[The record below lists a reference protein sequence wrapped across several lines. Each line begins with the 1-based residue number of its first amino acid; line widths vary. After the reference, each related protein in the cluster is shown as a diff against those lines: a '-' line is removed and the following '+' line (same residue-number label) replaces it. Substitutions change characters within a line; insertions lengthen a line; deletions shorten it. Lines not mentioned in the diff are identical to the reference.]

1 MSLPANQC
9 EDCRK
14 SPGSQLSRT
23 LVKFMKKHGVP
34 QAQDQKNEIEKGSLK
49 DFRCE
54 TRTSLIID
62 DVNTSKTKSIIEK
75 LPEITF
81 ERSAAKPTTSKMNTS
96 DQCFTSNKPSTSSNN
111 PVIKIP
117 IILLQKMG
125 NTPRESNLNNQTNHP
140 SPIIR
145 SPIKDLNNTVK
156 KKGHPHKF
164 LNNTVKT
171 RGRPRKKFS
180 NLAAS
185 SKTRDGIL
193 PSTLPHSIDQ
203 QNQLT
208 TKINKQN
215 LKKKQKASK
224 LLKKQ
229 RSKERAMRQKA
240 KERVKERAK
249 KLRQKLL
256 SRKKTAKSKL

>member
-14 SPGSQLSRT
+14 SPRSQLSRS
-23 LVKFMKKHGVP
+23 LVKFMKKHGAP

-81 ERSAAKPTTSKMNTS
+81 ERSPAKPTTSKMNTS
-96 DQCFTSNKPSTSSNN
+96 DQFFTSNKPSTSSNN
-111 PVIKIP
+111 PVVKIP

-125 NTPRESNLNNQTNHP
+125 DTRRESNLNHQTNHP
-140 SPIIR
+140 LPIIR
-145 SPIKDLNNTVK
+145 SPIKDLNNTVTK
-156 KKGHPHKF
+156 RGRSHKF

-171 RGRPRKKFS
+171 RGRPRKKIS
-180 NLAAS
+180 NLAAF
-185 SKTRDGIL
+185 SKIRDGTL
-193 PSTLPHSIDQ
+193 PSTLPRSIDQ
-203 QNQLT
+203 KNRKPKT
-208 TKINKQN
+208 NKQN
-215 LKKKQKASK
+215 LKEKQKASE

-256 SRKKTAKSKL
+256 SSKKTAKSKL